1 LSFDRARS
9 LRRIRPQRAR
19 AALVRRP
26 DVDLPFLGEATP
38 GPEVLLDTCVYLDV
52 LQGRAPPEVDL
63 LLQMRVANHSTIALA
78 ELTHLFGR
86 LDPAHAGTRRVLASL
101 SGAIDDI
108 PPHRLTT
115 PSARCSGEAGML
127 AGLTARLGGRGA
139 DLALL
144 NDASLFLQARETAC
158 TILTRNLSDFDL
170 FDQLLPG
177 SSLLFYRAV

>member
-1 LSFDRARS
+1 
-9 LRRIRPQRAR
+9 
-19 AALVRRP
+19 
-26 DVDLPFLGEATP
+26 
-38 GPEVLLDTCVYLDV
+38 
-52 LQGRAPPEVDL
+52 
-63 LLQMRVANHSTIALA
+63 MRVANHSTVALA

-86 LDPAHAGTRRVLASL
+86 LDPGHVDTRRVLGPL

-108 PPHRLTT
+108 PPHRLTA

-144 NDASLFLQARETAC
+144 NDASLFLQAREIGC

-177 SSLLFYRAV
+177 SSLLFYRAI